1 MVADGH
7 SVDPDQLRDHA
18 TQLEALGDRLLAVQ
32 DASISIVQ
40 DDEAYGVLC
49 GWISGLLEERH
60 AEQDRLVNRAYSN
73 LSKAARALRAT
84 ADDYETADT
93 DTGASFDDLEGQLYY

>member
-1 MVADGH
+1 MADGH

-18 TQLEALGDRLLAVQ
+18 NQVEALADRLLAIQ

-60 AEQDRLVNRAYSN
+60 AEQDRLVNKAISN
-73 LSKAARALRAT
+73 LTKSATELRAT
-84 ADDYETADT
+84 ADDYEAADT
-93 DTGASFDDLEGQLYY
+93 DSGAAFDDLEGQLYY

>member
-1 MVADGH
+1 MASGH
-7 SVDPDQLRDHA
+7 SVNPDELRDHA
-18 TQLEALGDRLLAVQ
+18 NQLEALGDRLQAVQ

-60 AEQDRLVNRAYSN
+60 TEQDRLVNKAYSN
-73 LSKAARALRAT
+73 LSKAATELRAT
-84 ADDYETADT
+84 ADDYEAADS
-93 DTGASFDDLEGQLYY
+93 DTRASFDDLEGQLYY